1 MMTVAS
7 ISKAAPGWSPS
18 PFQAPLLRPAARPML
33 AQAVVATPSTPPGT
47 VIVNPP
53 TTPPP
58 FVDSAFVSAIVAGL
72 GTVAWYTMTRA
83 FYSAERYKTA
93 IFTGTLT
100 GLLGIKTLFDI
111 WDLRVR

>member
-18 PFQAPLLRPAARPML
+18 PFQAPVLKPAARPLL
-33 AQAVVATPSTPPGT
+33 AQSVVSTPSTPPGT
-47 VIVNPP
+47 IVVNAPAPP
-53 TTPPP
+53 SP
-58 FVDSAFVSAIVAGL
+58 FVDSALVNAAIAGL

-100 GLLGIKTLFDI
+100 GLLGVKTLFDI
-111 WDLRVR
+111 LDLRVR

>member
-18 PFQAPLLRPAARPML
+18 PFQAPVLKPAPRQLL

-47 VIVNPP
+47 IVVNPP
-53 TTPPP
+53 APPSP
-58 FVDSAFVSAIVAGL
+58 FVDSALVNAVVAGI

-100 GLLGIKTLFDI
+100 GLLGVKTLFDI
-111 WDLRVR
+111 LDLRVR

>member
-18 PFQAPLLRPAARPML
+18 PFQAPLLKPASRPVL

-53 TTPPP
+53 AAPPP
-58 FVDSAFVSAIVAGL
+58 FVDSAFVGALVAGV
-72 GTVAWYTMTRA
+72 GTLAWYTMTRA
-83 FYSAERYKTA
+83 FFNAERYKTA
-93 IFTGTLT
+93 IFTGTIT
-100 GLLGIKTLFDI
+100 GLLGVKTALDI

>member
-18 PFQAPLLRPAARPML
+18 PFQAPVLRPAARPML
-33 AQAVVATPSTPPGT
+33 AQAVVANPSTPPGT
-47 VIVNPP
+47 IIVNPP
-53 TTPPP
+53 MTPPP
-58 FVDSAFVSAIVAGL
+58 FIDSAFVNAIVAGV
-72 GTVAWYTMTRA
+72 GTLAWWTMTRA

-93 IFTGTLT
+93 IVTGTIT
-100 GLLGIKTLFDI
+100 GLLGVKTALDI

>member
-18 PFQAPLLRPAARPML
+18 PFQAPVLKSTPRPLL
-33 AQAVVATPSTPPGT
+33 AQSVVATPSTPPGT
-47 VIVNPP
+47 VIVNSA
-53 TTPPP
+53 PPP
-58 FVDSAFVSAIVAGL
+58 FVDSALVNAVIAGL

-100 GLLGIKTLFDI
+100 GLLGVKTLFDI